1 MRIALAEHSTVTYH
15 SESEAGKSQTTTKL
29 ETLRGKLGLPTLIR
43 SNRYRNRRKDH
54 HTEHGVTTIVD
65 LSTFE
70 KAGNTFTPL
79 TARGSVTPETK
90 YVSGNKANA
99 HQSTNSST
107 EDLSMKEILE
117 ELPTAPAA
125 SHTRAITFD
134 LPEGH
139 ALASRVTQITRGDRL
154 DPEMLSLNRR
164 PTTGGSAN
172 SETGAGGRLK
182 KKDAP
187 VLFVGENYHHRADVT
202 PSSNGIFNL
211 KNAITVTTEKI
222 VKSEGGAQDEQ

>member
-1 MRIALAEHSTVTYH
+1 MRIALAEHTTVTYH
-15 SESEAGKSQTTTKL
+15 TESELGKTQTATKL
-29 ETLRGKLGLPTLIR
+29 ETLRAKLGLPTMIR
-43 SNRYRNRRKDH
+43 SSRYKNRRKDH

-79 TARGSVTPETK
+79 TARTSFKREAK
-90 YVSGNKANA
+90 YASGGKKNG

-107 EDLSMKEILE
+107 EDLSIKEILE
-117 ELPTAPAA
+117 QLPATPAA

-139 ALASRVTQITRGDRL
+139 ALATRVTQITRGDRL

-164 PTTGGSAN
+164 PTTGN
-172 SETGAGGRLK
+172 STNSDNGVGGR
-182 KKDAP
+182 KDAP
-187 VLFVGENYHHRADVT
+187 VLFVGENYHHRSDVT
-202 PSSNGIFNL
+202 PPSNGLFNL
-211 KNAITVTTEKI
+211 KNAIKVTTEKI